1 VADGGEEQPP
11 APVLKPDAATG
22 DGIGDL
28 FRRLVD
34 DAEAFVRAE
43 VKLYRAEA
51 IHRLETYK
59 SLFAMGAIGI
69 VLGLGAVILL
79 LFALVFALAP
89 YTGPAWASVI
99 VAVLSFSLSGLL
111 FTAIFARLRGKD
123 GPDEKEDPA

>member
-1 VADGGEEQPP
+1 MPEKLRGG
-11 APVLKPDAATG
+11 
-22 DGIGDL
+22 GIGDL
-28 FRRLVD
+28 FGRLVD

-59 SLFAMGAIGI
+59 TLFAMGAIGA

-99 VAVLSFSLSGLL
+99 VSILSFAVSGLL
-111 FTAIFARLRGKD
+111 FTAIFARLRGDD
-123 GPDEKEDPA
+123 GPDDTEERP